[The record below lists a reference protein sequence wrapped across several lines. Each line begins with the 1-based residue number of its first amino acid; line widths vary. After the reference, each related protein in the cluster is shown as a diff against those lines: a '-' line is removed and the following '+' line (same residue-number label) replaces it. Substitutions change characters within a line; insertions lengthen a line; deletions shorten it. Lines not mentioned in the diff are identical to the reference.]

1 MCAWN
6 QTQVLCW
13 SSPHSWPLSH
23 LSGPLLS
30 IFISLYLC
38 LYVFICMHVCW
49 MWVYM
54 CMYMTQMYIYK
65 HLWVLPTYT
74 CKSLYTCAG
83 RSQKSVTV
91 FFNCLPSLLRH
102 GLLLNLDLAECFRD
116 LPVFVFPSYQSGI
129 TGTHHYLQLFIQAKF
144 LGKHNGTRNCSRWSG
159 LEDQD
164 HCLPDPTV
172 VDATPRL
179 QCGDSAKVLN
189 NQLVL

>member
-6 QTQVLCW
+6 QAQVLCW
-13 SSPHSWPLSH
+13 SSPHSRPLSH

-38 LYVFICMHVCW
+38 VHMYACMLNVGIYVHAQDPDVHIQALVSA
-49 MWVYM
+49 
-54 CMYMTQMYIYK
+54 
-65 HLWVLPTYT
+65 PYT
-74 CKSLYTCAG
+74 CKTLYTCAG
-83 RSQKSVTV
+83 RSQKPVTV

-102 GLLLNLDLAECFRD
+102 GLLLNLHLAECFRD
-116 LPVFVFPSYQSGI
+116 LPVFVFPSHQSGI
-129 TGTHHYLQLFIQAKF
+129 TGTHYHLQLFIQAKF

-172 VDATPRL
+172 VDATPKL